1 MPVTQPVSEPCSEI
15 EAALELYLVS
25 LSGVAEMVGK
35 KIAPTRSAMGVDLPR
50 LVYQTIEDTPFM
62 TTKGE
67 TGTRKTT
74 ILLSCWGRS
83 SGEAK
88 RLSEE
93 VCGTPTN
100 RRLAAYQGYMPRESS
115 ASRVWVQY
123 ARVSTRAAEQETPAQ
138 GDDGGEHRRLL
149 ELTVFWNVPA

>member
-1 MPVTQPVSEPCSEI
+1 MPVTQPVSEACSEI
-15 EAALELYLVS
+15 EAALELYLAS
-25 LSGVAEMVGK
+25 LPGVAEMVGK

-50 LVYQTIEDTPFM
+50 IVYQTIEDAPFM

-74 ILLSCWGRS
+74 LLLSCWGRS
-83 SGEAK
+83 SAEAK

-100 RRLAAYQGYMPRESS
+100 RRLAGYQGYMPR
-115 ASRVWVQY
+115 ADAGNKVWVQY
-123 ARVSTRAAEQETPAQ
+123 AKVSNRLAEQETPAQ

-149 ELTVFWNVPA
+149 EVVFFWNVPA